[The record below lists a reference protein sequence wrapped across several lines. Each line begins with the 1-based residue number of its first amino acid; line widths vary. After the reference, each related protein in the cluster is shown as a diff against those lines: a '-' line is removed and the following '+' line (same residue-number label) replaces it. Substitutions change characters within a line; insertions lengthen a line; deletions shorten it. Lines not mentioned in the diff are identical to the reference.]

1 MSFGMQ
7 LSRRT
12 FLRGLGTS
20 IALPALEAM
29 LPAPSFAKK
38 AGAIPLRMGFAY
50 VPNGVIMPQWTPEK
64 LGSQFALPT
73 TLQPLNG
80 LQDKLQVLGGLDQDK
95 AKANGDG
102 AGDHA
107 RANATF
113 LTGCQAK
120 KTAGADIRIG
130 ISVDQVAA
138 AKIGSL
144 TKLPSLELS
153 CDKSRRSGKCDSGYS
168 CAYQFNLSWKSDSLP
183 MAPEANPREVF
194 DRLFGNGVRS
204 EEAESKERRLR
215 HERSILDFALQ
226 DAKRLQSKLG
236 YTDKAKVEEYLEAV
250 RDLEKRIE
258 RTDKI
263 EKPRPKY
270 PRPDGVPSKYE
281 DHIRMMFD
289 LMALA
294 FQTDTTRISTFLL
307 AHDGSNRSFKDIGV
321 AEGHHSISHHRND
334 EKKIDKLAKIDR
346 FYVQQFSYFLNKL
359 NKAKEAD
366 GSSLLDHCM
375 IVYGSGISD
384 GNRHNHEDLPVLLA
398 GGSAAGLKT
407 GRHKRFDGIPM
418 TNLYLSL
425 LERMSVEAEAL
436 GDSTGKLA
444 DI

>member
-1 MSFGMQ
+1 M
-7 LSRRT
+7 
-12 FLRGLGTS
+12 
-20 IALPALEAM
+20 ALPALEAM
-29 LPAPSFAKK
+29 LPAPTFAK
-38 AGAIPLRMGFAY
+38 AGGKIPLRMAFAY
-50 VPNGVIMPQWTPEK
+50 VPNGVIMPQWTPK
-64 LGSQFALPT
+64 KTGRQFALPSA
-73 TLQPLNG
+73 LQPLNG
-80 LQDKLQVLGGLDQDK
+80 VRDKCQVLGGLDQDK

-120 KTAGADIRIG
+120 KTAGADIKIG
-130 ISVDQVAA
+130 VSVDQVAA
-138 AKIGSL
+138 AQIGGL

-153 CDKSRRSGKCDSGYS
+153 CDQSRRSGKCDSGYS

-194 DRLFGNGVRS
+194 DRLFGNGVAH
-204 EEAESKERRLR
+204 EEAESQARRRR

-236 YTDKAKVEEYLEAV
+236 YTDKAKVEEYLQAV

-258 RTDKI
+258 RN
-263 EKPRPKY
+263 EKAKHPSPQY
-270 PRPDGVPSKYE
+270 PRPDGVPSNYE
-281 DHIRMMFD
+281 DHIRVMFD

-294 FQTDTTRISTFLL
+294 FQTDVTRISTFLL

-334 EKKIDKLAKIDR
+334 ENKIAKLAKIDR
-346 FYVQQFSYFLNKL
+346 FYVQQFAYFLKKL
-359 NKAKEAD
+359 QHLQEAD

-375 IVYGSGISD
+375 VVYGSGISD

-398 GGSAAGLKT
+398 GGSAAGLKV
-407 GRHKRFDGIPM
+407 GRHKRFDGLPM

-425 LERMSVEAEAL
+425 LGKMGVDAEAL

-444 DI
+444 DV

>member
-1 MSFGMQ
+1 MSANKQ
-7 LSRRT
+7 LSRRI
-12 FLRGLGTS
+12 FLRGLGTA

-29 LPAPSFAKK
+29 LPAPSFAK
-38 AGAIPLRMGFAY
+38 AGGKIPLRMAFAY
-50 VPNGVIMPQWTPEK
+50 VPNGAIMPQWTPEK
-64 LGSQFALPT
+64 LGRQFALPS
-73 TLQPLNG
+73 TLQPLSG
-80 LQDKLQVLGGLDQDK
+80 VRDKLQVLGGLDQDK

-130 ISVDQVAA
+130 VSVDQVAA
-138 AKIGSL
+138 AQIGSL

-194 DRLFGNGVRS
+194 DRLFGNGVVN
-204 EEAESKERRLR
+204 EEAESKERRRR

-236 YTDKAKVEEYLEAV
+236 YTDKAKVEEYLAAV

-258 RTDKI
+258 HSEKV

-270 PRPDGVPSKYE
+270 PRPDGVPTKYGE
-281 DHIRMMFD
+281 HIRMMFD
-289 LMALA
+289 LMTLA

-334 EKKIDKLAKIDR
+334 KNKIEKLAKIDR
-346 FYVQQFSYFLNKL
+346 FYVQQLSYFLNKL
-359 NKAKEAD
+359 KKAREAD

-375 IVYGSGISD
+375 VVYGSGISD

-398 GGSAAGLKT
+398 GGSAAGLKV

-425 LERMSVEAEAL
+425 LERMGVDAEAL

-444 DI
+444 DV